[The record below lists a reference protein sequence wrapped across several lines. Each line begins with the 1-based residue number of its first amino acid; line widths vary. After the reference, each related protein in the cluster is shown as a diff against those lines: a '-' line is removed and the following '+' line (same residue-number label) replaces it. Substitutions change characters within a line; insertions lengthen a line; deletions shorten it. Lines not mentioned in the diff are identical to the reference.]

1 MKEPKCKICRRSGVK
16 LFLKG
21 ERCFSP
27 KCSMVRRPYPPGFQ
41 NKKRRR
47 FLSDY
52 GKQLREKQK
61 LKNWYNLSEHQF
73 KKYVKGVLERSSRG
87 ENASVLLIERLETRL
102 DNVVFRLGF
111 AESRSK
117 ARQLVSHGCFLING
131 KKVNIP
137 SYRVRKGDK
146 IDIRPSFLKKKIFNE
161 IDVKLK
167 KHQSPSWL
175 KSDIK
180 KLKAEVI
187 GRPSL
192 EETAPPVELSTIFE
206 FYSR

>member
-1 MKEPKCKICRRSGVK
+1 
-16 LFLKG
+16 
-21 ERCFSP
+21 
-27 KCSMVRRPYPPGFQ
+27 MVRRPYPPGFQ
-41 NKKRRR
+41 SKKRRR

-73 KKYVKGVLERSSRG
+73 KKYVRGVLEKG
-87 ENASVLLIERLETRL
+87 GKAGNASILLIERLEMRL

-111 AESRSK
+111 AESRAR
-117 ARQLVSHGCFLING
+117 ARQLVSHGCFLVNG

-137 SYRVRKGDK
+137 SYQVRKGDK
-146 IDIRPSFLKKKIFNE
+146 IDIKPSFLKKKIFNE

-167 KHQSPSWL
+167 KHQNLSWL
-175 KSDIK
+175 KLDIK
-180 KLKAEVI
+180 KLKTEVI